1 MLAMSA
7 GLLWF
12 SFIKEGYNMNK
23 FIQYFAVAIF
33 GIAIPVYL
41 MGAVVTNVSA
51 VNQEI
56 SYAGSLDSTIE
67 SFSEAKKHLKTPNDY
82 ALLAMLSAESA
93 NQKTM
98 INKQVMKVTVIQIG
112 FAVISIGMLFVVLGF
127 NEGGAEGGAS
137 NGVLSFNFK
146 TGSSGLAA
154 IIVGAA
160 MANLGGVLNNAF
172 STVQVPMFSGV
183 VENSVLPVN
192 SGAPKIKL
200 LAEAVT
206 TCGEQF
212 KTLPNELKQEQLK
225 VCMLARL
232 EGIYGNE
239 N

>member
-1 MLAMSA
+1 
-7 GLLWF
+7 
-12 SFIKEGYNMNK
+12 
-23 FIQYFAVAIF
+23 
-33 GIAIPVYL
+33 
-41 MGAVVTNVSA
+41 
-51 VNQEI
+51 
-56 SYAGSLDSTIE
+56 
-67 SFSEAKKHLKTPNDY
+67 
-82 ALLAMLSAESA
+82 
-93 NQKTM
+93 
-98 INKQVMKVTVIQIG
+98 
-112 FAVISIGMLFVVLGF
+112 
-127 NEGGAEGGAS
+127 
-137 NGVLSFNFK
+137 
-146 TGSSGLAA
+146 
-154 IIVGAA
+154 

>member
-1 MLAMSA
+1 
-7 GLLWF
+7 
-12 SFIKEGYNMNK
+12 MNK
-23 FIQYFAVAIF
+23 YIQYFAVAVF

-41 MGAVVTNVSA
+41 MGSVITNVSA

-56 SYAGSLDSTIE
+56 SYAGSLDSTIK
-67 SFSEAKKHLKTPNDY
+67 SFSEAKDHLQTPNDY

-98 INKQVMKVTVIQIG
+98 INKQIMKVIVIQIG

-127 NEGGAEGGAS
+127 NEGGAEGNAS

-160 MANLGGVLNNAF
+160 MATLGGVLNNAF
-172 STVQVPMFSGV
+172 STVQVPTFSGQASVPVVLETDGSVSIV
-183 VENSVLPVN
+183 VEAFKACDSAFKDLHGENKVSQ
-192 SGAPKIKL
+192 IKL
-200 LAEAVT
+200 CIT
-206 TCGEQF
+206 P
-212 KTLPNELKQEQLK
+212 KLKE
-225 VCMLARL
+225 VYA
-232 EGIYGNE
+232 NE

>member
-1 MLAMSA
+1 MLAMNA
-7 GLLWF
+7 ELLWF
-12 SFIKEGYNMNK
+12 RFIKEAHDMNK

-33 GIAIPVYL
+33 GITIPVYL

-56 SYAGSLDSTIE
+56 SYAGSLDSTIQ
-67 SFSEAKKHLKTPNDY
+67 SFSEAKAHLENPNDY

-98 INKQVMKVTVIQIG
+98 INKQIMKVTVVQIG

-137 NGVLSFNFK
+137 NGVVSFNFK

-160 MANLGGVLNNAF
+160 MATLGGVLNNAF
-172 STVQVPMFSGV
+172 STVQVPMFSGLAGVSNVLETDKNVSIV
-183 VENSVLPVN
+183 VEAFKACDSAFKDYQGDNKVEQ
-192 SGAPKIKL
+192 IKL
-200 LAEAVT
+200 
-206 TCGEQF
+206 
-212 KTLPNELKQEQLK
+212 
-225 VCMLARL
+225 CMTPKLREVYA
-232 EGIYGNE
+232 NE